1 MGITC
6 SVVVRFFRG
15 THINGNRNFALST
28 DIASPKHMIFLLQE
42 DMCMQPKEALFKRFC
57 FLAVQICLNLLLAK
71 LKKLYD
77 IEDLA

>member
-1 MGITC
+1 
-6 SVVVRFFRG
+6 
-15 THINGNRNFALST
+15 
-28 DIASPKHMIFLLQE
+28 MIFLLQE

-77 IEDLA
+77 IEDLAWDEEEEVCVCACVHIYMCAHECGKKYAY